1 MFIQSV
7 IQRLATRIF
16 VLLATAGIFVATASA
31 QQPANFSAPPATA
44 GTPAA
49 TGPATAISAGI
60 PSYPDSTKGLE
71 SFVKQMLRLYKEGD
85 QQQLTQYEDSLTL
98 SNPDRWFK
106 SVFGDD
112 LGGRMTA
119 ISARTRADARAHT
132 TDMLAAQIA
141 AERTDIEAVR
151 FDDSCNLR
159 ATATEYPFLLLRQK
173 PEPLYDVRFL
183 GGSSASVWAYFAYVD
198 GGFRFIGDMEKK
210 QLGVREASLPGSI
223 PRIQL
228 GSTVEQAKVLHRE
241 DPVYPELAQY
251 MGLQGTVVLHAIIAK
266 DGSVQDLYLDQ
277 GQCLLTQSAVNAVKK
292 WRYSP
297 TIVNGD
303 PVEVDTTIAV
313 VFGFRPE
320 MQVPLHPHHTMR

>member
-1 MFIQSV
+1 MFTQSAIQP
-7 IQRLATRIF
+7 LATRIF
-16 VLLATAGIFVATASA
+16 VLLAAASIFAATASA

-49 TGPATAISAGI
+49 IGPATAVSAGI
-60 PSYPDSTKGLE
+60 PSYPDSAKGLE

-85 QQQLTQYEDSLTL
+85 QQRLTQYEDSLTL

-119 ISARTRADARAHT
+119 ISARTRADAQVHI
-132 TDMLAAQIA
+132 TDMLSAQIA
-141 AERTDIEAVR
+141 AERMYVEAVR

-159 ATATEYPFLLLRQK
+159 ATAIEYPFLLLRQK
-173 PEPLYDVRFL
+173 PEHLYDVRFL
-183 GGSSASVWAYFAYVD
+183 GKSSGSVWAYFAYVD
-198 GGFRFIGDMEKK
+198 GGFRFVGDMEKK
-210 QLGVREASLPGSI
+210 QLGVLEASPPGST

-228 GSTVEQAKVLHRE
+228 GSMVEQAKVIHRE
-241 DPVYPELAQY
+241 EPVYPELAQY

-266 DGSVQDLYLDQ
+266 DGSVQNLYLDQ
-277 GQCLLTQSAVNAVKK
+277 GQCLLTQSAVNAVRK

-297 TIVNGD
+297 TIVNGE
-303 PVEVDTTIAV
+303 PVEVETTIAV
-313 VFGFRPE
+313 GFGLKPKPSLLRWWLRE
-320 MQVPLHPHHTMR
+320 Q